1 MKSLFEKAKR
11 LSIKLAKAIIE
22 DNFSDPE
29 LLRWSGESEEG
40 QATLRRFESPVL
52 RKRCFDLY
60 DDGGKESAVFRLKK
74 TLRRRRQKQI
84 ALRLCGAAVVVL
96 CLGSLLWLRPS
107 SEVAKPS
114 DATILPGTQ
123 QAVLV
128 LGNGEQVELSKLT
141 HLQETDGIAIARN
154 QEGEIVYYAESA
166 ESKKQRADT
175 NTLRVPRFG
184 EYAIV
189 LADGTRI
196 KLNSESE
203 LRYPTVFSDTKRE
216 VSLKGEAYFE
226 VAKSD
231 RPFIVRTYGAQV
243 RVYGTRFDVNSYETE
258 KLRVV
263 LVDGKVGVSTED
275 FEEVMLD
282 PAQLALINA
291 EKGIT
296 VKKEINPAYNI
307 AWQKG
312 YYAFDNERLEDI
324 LSVLARWYNFEVL
337 YARPEIR
344 DIHFTASLWKDQ
356 PLEHI
361 LKQFEKTQSISFQIS
376 GNQVIIH

>member
-1 MKSLFEKAKR
+1 M
-11 LSIKLAKAIIE
+11 
-22 DNFSDPE
+22 
-29 LLRWSGESEEG
+29 
-40 QATLRRFESPVL
+40 
-52 RKRCFDLY
+52 
-60 DDGGKESAVFRLKK
+60 
-74 TLRRRRQKQI
+74 
-84 ALRLCGAAVVVL
+84 
-96 CLGSLLWLRPS
+96 
-107 SEVAKPS
+107 
-114 DATILPGTQ
+114 
-123 QAVLV
+123 
-128 LGNGEQVELSKLT
+128 ELSKLT
-141 HLQETDGIAIARN
+141 YLQETDGTAIARN
-154 QEGEIVYYAESA
+154 QEGEIVYYAEST

-196 KLNSESE
+196 KLNLESE

-231 RPFIVRTYGAQV
+231 RPFIVRTYGTQV
-243 RVYGTRFDVNSYETE
+243 RVYGTRFDVNSYDTE
-258 KLRVV
+258 KIRVV

-275 FEEVMLD
+275 FEEVMLE

-296 VKKEINPAYNI
+296 VKKEINPAYYV
-307 AWQKG
+307 AWQNG
-312 YYAFDNERLEDI
+312 YFAFDNERLEDI
-324 LSVLARWYNFEVL
+324 LSVLVRWYNFEVL

-361 LKQFEKTQSISFQIS
+361 LKQFEKTQSVSFQIS